1 MTVCV
6 SNDIKKTFISVV
18 FLYIYF
24 LGNIQCPYLRVLNIT
39 YGPVFVG
46 NFCFDFIVVFEFFS
60 FLGLVGGGGLEGV
73 LQATIS
79 VMVTS
84 PCGQNILDWNANTT
98 NEQISL

>member
-1 MTVCV
+1 MPIFKGVKY
-6 SNDIKKTFISVV
+6 N
-18 FLYIYF
+18 
-24 LGNIQCPYLRVLNIT
+24 LRARF
-39 YGPVFVG
+39 FVG

-84 PCGQNILDWNANTT
+84 PCG
-98 NEQISL
+98 